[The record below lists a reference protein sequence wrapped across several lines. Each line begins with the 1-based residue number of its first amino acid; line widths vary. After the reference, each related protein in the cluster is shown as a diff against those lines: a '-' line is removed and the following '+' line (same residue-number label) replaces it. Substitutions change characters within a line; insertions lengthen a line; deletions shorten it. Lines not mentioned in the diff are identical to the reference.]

1 MNNPV
6 PRGIQVCGIEERYRE
21 GKRGRGGLRI
31 VVITDKGEAD
41 GKSVVPQLLSPSGER
56 LQTPIAGGPIV
67 TRAM

>member
-31 VVITDKGEAD
+31 VVITDKARQMA
-41 GKSVVPQLLSPSGER
+41 KV
-56 LQTPIAGGPIV
+56 
-67 TRAM
+67 